1 MRNLIVF
8 SHNDTQENN
17 FLYRGEIINNQ
28 ELTEKDA
35 PGAMETYEKIDLGE
49 MIILD
54 FEYSDLNYCGM
65 DLASYINES
74 TIKYFGTYP
83 YY

>member
-1 MRNLIVF
+1 
-8 SHNDTQENN
+8 
-17 FLYRGEIINNQ
+17 
-28 ELTEKDA
+28 
-35 PGAMETYEKIDLGE
+35 

-74 TIKYFGTYP
+74 TIKYCKDYP
-83 YY
+83 YYEYYPERMPNFLLAEKETIDQIE